1 MVYIPPPP
9 SISPRQMNLL
19 RTVTAMAWADGDLA
33 AEEVEIMLDRFSS
46 IFAQDTAQ
54 QQYLRQELQN
64 YMKQNIPLEEI
75 TSKLNT
81 TEEKEM
87 VLRLAYEVISC
98 SARSP
103 EEENINADE
112 AAAYQRLIGL
122 LGLPAETVQRIESE
136 AQSCSNGNLVDRL
149 AQQLE
154 KFSS

>member
-1 MVYIPPPP
+1 
-9 SISPRQMNLL
+9 MNLL

-54 QQYLRQELQN
+54 QQHLRQELQN

-75 TSKLNT
+75 TSKLHSP
-81 TEEKEM
+81 EEKEM

-112 AAAYQRLIGL
+112 AAAYQRLIDL
-122 LGLPAETVQRIESE
+122 LGLPAETVKQLESE
-136 AQSCSNGNLVDRL
+136 AQSCSNGSLVDRL

-154 KFSS
+154 KFSG